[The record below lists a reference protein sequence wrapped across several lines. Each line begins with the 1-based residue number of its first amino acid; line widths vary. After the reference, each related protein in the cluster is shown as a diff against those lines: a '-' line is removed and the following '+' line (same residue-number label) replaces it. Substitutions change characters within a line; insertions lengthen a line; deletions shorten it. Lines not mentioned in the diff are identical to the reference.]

1 MRCKKAIIESKTTGI
16 TKSALL
22 LMLVA
27 MLSMALAACGQDGG
41 ETSGSGGSSAAPG
54 SSSSATEEQGTSGEQ
69 VNPEV
74 KEGSGM
80 YTGQADPHTIEITID
95 GQAAAFQ
102 LGEGMDSEVAELEEQ
117 TPVDFTYMEKVIEG
131 EAELKQLIL
140 LSIQPSA
147 SK

>member
-1 MRCKKAIIESKTTGI
+1 MRCKKAIESKTTGI
-16 TKSALL
+16 MKSALL

-27 MLSMALAACGQDGG
+27 MLSMALAACSQDGG

-54 SSSSATEEQGTSGEQ
+54 SSSSAVEEQGTNGEQ

-74 KEGSGM
+74 KEGSGI
-80 YTGQADPHTIEITID
+80 YTGQADPHTIEITMD

-102 LGEGMDSEVAELEEQ
+102 LGEGMDSEVAKLEEQ
-117 TPVDFTYMEKVIEG
+117 TPVDFTYMEKAIKG
-131 EAELKQLIL
+131 EVELKQLIL

-147 SK
+147 AK